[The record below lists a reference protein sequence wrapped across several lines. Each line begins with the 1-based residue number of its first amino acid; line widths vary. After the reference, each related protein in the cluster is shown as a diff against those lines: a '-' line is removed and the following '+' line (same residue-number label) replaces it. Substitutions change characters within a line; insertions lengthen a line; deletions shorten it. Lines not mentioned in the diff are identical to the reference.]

1 MRGVRKT
8 CGESAAASLR
18 EVRGRHTPGA
28 GVLDAGADARKIEVR
43 RLLSFPGDCRF
54 ARPQRHLCGL
64 QVARDSVIPSGPC
77 AQASPRSSTISI
89 SGFRSAALD
98 GRMNFICRKA
108 AAEKRRGFL
117 AVQPEAAR
125 KECAGH
131 ARIVYLRI
139 VCLNGTFAR
148 IRVRASRAPFGAPS
162 PCPALATDRLS
173 VAPQVF
179 VSFLD
184 GVRVAGA
191 CTTTRRGGFG
201 RLERRIRTRRA
212 ASAPSREGEA
222 DSLRQGRPA
231 EKWRELLATYLGN
244 WWRKDK
250 VQCTTPLSRLNNCEF
265 G

>member
-18 EVRGRHTPGA
+18 EVRGRHTPDA

-125 KECAGH
+125 KECAGR
-131 ARIVYLRI
+131 ARIVYLSSA
-139 VCLNGTFAR
+139 FAR
-148 IRVRASRAPFGAPS
+148 IRVRASRAPFGASS

-212 ASAPSREGEA
+212 ASAPSPEGKA
-222 DSLRQGRPA
+222 DGLGQDRPA
-231 EKWRELLATYLGN
+231 EKWRELWRHTQATGGGRAGAN
-244 WWRKDK
+244 ARD
-250 VQCTTPLSRLNNCEF
+250 P
-265 G
+265 